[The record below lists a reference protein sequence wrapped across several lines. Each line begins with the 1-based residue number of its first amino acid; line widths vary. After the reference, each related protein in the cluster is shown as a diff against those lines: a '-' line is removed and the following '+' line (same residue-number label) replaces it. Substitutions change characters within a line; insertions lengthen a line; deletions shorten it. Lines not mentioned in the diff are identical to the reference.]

1 MVKALSPGEL
11 PEYAQEL
18 LSEVLTQTGYPLML
32 AETDGLGYDSQLRM
46 AGPTQPFHALSYV
59 PAHRRFGVHFLVNAA
74 VKIRRFFELP
84 SQERLLPVS
93 KQGVRL
99 PKEYENELRRKL
111 RGPPEAVLAGLSCFL
126 YEGTVRQLTSMPLD
140 IRVEREIAAVVPD
153 HKAAQRAYLARQ
165 VKDLEPHFLPEVADV
180 APDHIYAAS
189 TGMNV
194 VLAEEA
200 AEIAGIEPGPMFRQT
215 PHRQLG
221 ERLRELLRGVEEPGY
236 RGDRLVTDAW
246 AQELGLRDW
255 YEWKPMSE
263 VR

>member
-32 AETDGLGYDSQLRM
+32 VETEGLGYDSQLRM

-59 PAHRRFGVHFLVNAA
+59 PAYRRFWVHFMVNAA

-84 SQERLLPVS
+84 SQERLMPVS
-93 KQGVRL
+93 RRGERL
-99 PKEYENELRRKL
+99 PTKYEQELRRKL
-111 RGPPEAVLAGLSCFL
+111 RGPPEPLLAAISGFL
-126 YEGTVRQLTSMPLD
+126 FEGTVRQLTSMPFD
-140 IRVEREIAAVVPD
+140 IRVERETADLVPE
-153 HKAAQRAYLARQ
+153 HKVAQRAYLARQ
-165 VKDLEPHFLPEVADV
+165 VKDLEPHFMPEIADV
-180 APDHIYAAS
+180 VPDRIYAAS

-194 VLAEEA
+194 VLAEAA
-200 AEIAGIEPGPMFRQT
+200 AEIAGIEPGPMFRKT

-221 ERLRELLRGVEEPGY
+221 QRLQELLRDVEAPGY
-236 RGDRLVTDAW
+236 GGDRIVIDAW
-246 AQELGLRDW
+246 AQELRLRDW
-255 YEWKPMSE
+255 YEWRPLNE